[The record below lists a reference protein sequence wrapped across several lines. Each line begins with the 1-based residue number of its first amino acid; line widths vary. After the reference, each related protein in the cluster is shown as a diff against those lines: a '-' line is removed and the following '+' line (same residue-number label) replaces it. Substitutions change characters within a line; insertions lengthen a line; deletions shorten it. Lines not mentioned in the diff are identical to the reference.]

1 MKITL
6 VRDDLEKE
14 VEKDLELD
22 DGSTVKDLLGTQGI
36 ASEEVLVSIDGTVVS
51 KSRVLEDGDS
61 IKVFDVIAGG

>member
-22 DGSTVKDLLGTQGI
+22 DGSTVKDLLEEQGI

-61 IKVFDVIAGG
+61 IRVFDVIAGG